1 MNKNPHL
8 ALAKPVRSAWRVEG
22 ADEPL
27 TVVEYQDGTGQA
39 FNEDGDPLYVEGVP
53 FQDEPAGHLDPDP
66 GVEVSQLA

>member
-27 TVVEYQDGTGQA
+27 TVVEYQD
-39 FNEDGDPLYVEGVP
+39 
-53 FQDEPAGHLDPDP
+53 EPAGHLDPDP